1 MHVRASNLSTVGASL
16 LGILGGPVL
25 AAQLTEG
32 KRVEFG
38 TLTDGTRIE
47 AVELS
52 NRNGMSARIITLGAT
67 LQSLRVPDRDGRA
80 ADIVLGYASAAEYL
94 ANPQYFGATVGRYAN
109 RIAGGR
115 FSLDGKEYLLEKNN
129 APNHLHGG
137 LRGFDK
143 VVWRIESVESG
154 SSARVTLMYV
164 SPDGQGGYPGAL
176 TAKAIYSL
184 NEHNELSVEYRA
196 TTDKPTIVNITNH
209 SYFNLEGEATNT
221 NVMAHRLTLAA
232 DTYTPV
238 DATLIPTGERRGVA
252 QTPFDF
258 REPHAIGER
267 IREDRDE
274 QIRLGH
280 GYDHN
285 FVVNGTPGKLRFAA
299 RLEDPASGRVMELLT
314 TAPGIQLYSGNFI
327 DDKVVGKSGRAY
339 RQGDALCLEPQVFP
353 DSPHRPDFPSPR
365 LNPGETY
372 VNAMVFRFST
382 VSRRP

>member
-1 MHVRASNLSTVGASL
+1 MHVSASTLSIAVASL

-25 AAQLTEG
+25 AAQLTEA

-38 TLTDGTRIE
+38 TLTDGTRID
-47 AVELS
+47 AIELS

-67 LQSLRVPDRDGRA
+67 LQSLSVPDRNGRA
-80 ADIVLGYASAAEYL
+80 ADVVLGYASAAEYL

-129 APNHLHGG
+129 GPNHLHGG

-143 VVWRIESVESG
+143 VVWRIESVEAG
-154 SSARVTLMYV
+154 SSARVTLIHV

-176 TAKAIYSL
+176 TTRAIYSL
-184 NEHNELSVEYRA
+184 NEKNELSVEYRA

-209 SYFNLEGEATNT
+209 SYFNLGGEAANT

-232 DTYTPV
+232 DAYTPV
-238 DATLIPTGERRGVA
+238 DATLIPTGERRRVA

-258 REPHAIGER
+258 RQPHAIGER

-285 FVVNGTPGKLRFAA
+285 FVVNGTPGTLRFAA

-314 TAPGIQLYSGNFI
+314 TAPGVQLYSGNFI
-327 DDKVVGKSGRAY
+327 DSKVMGKSGRAY
-339 RQGDALCLEPQVFP
+339 RPGDAVCLEPQVFP
-353 DSPHRPDFPSPR
+353 DSPNQPNFPSAR

-372 VNAMVFRFST
+372 VNAIVFRFA
-382 VSRRP
+382 SRP

>member
-1 MHVRASNLSTVGASL
+1 MHVSALNRSIVGTSL

-25 AAQLTEG
+25 GAQLTEAR
-32 KRVEFG
+32 RVEFG

-52 NRNGMSARIITLGAT
+52 NRNGLSARIITLGAT
-67 LQSLRVPDRDGRA
+67 LQSLKVPDRNGRA

-129 APNHLHGG
+129 GPNHLHGG
-137 LRGFDK
+137 SRGFDK
-143 VVWRIESVESG
+143 VVWRIESVESNP
-154 SSARVTLMYV
+154 SARVTLTYV
-164 SPDGQGGYPGAL
+164 SPSGEGGYPGTL
-176 TAKAIYSL
+176 TTRAIYSL
-184 NEHNELSVEYRA
+184 NERNELSVEYRA
-196 TTDKPTIVNITNH
+196 TTDAPTIVNITNH
-209 SYFNLEGEATNT
+209 SYFNLGGEATNT
-221 NVMAHRLTLAA
+221 NVMAHRLSLAA
-232 DTYTPV
+232 DAYTPV
-238 DATLIPTGERRGVA
+238 DATLIPTGERRHVA

-258 REPHAIGER
+258 RQPHAIGER

-285 FVVNGTPGKLRFAA
+285 FIVNGAPGSLRFAA

-314 TAPGIQLYSGNFI
+314 TAPGVQLYSGNFI

-339 RQGDALCLEPQVFP
+339 RPGDALCLEPQVFP
-353 DSPHRPDFPSPR
+353 DSPNRPDFPSPR
-365 LNPGETY
+365 LDPGETY
-372 VNAMVFRFST
+372 VNAMVFRFSA